1 VAEAPASRSF
11 VLFVY
16 GTLLSGESSHEL
28 LRSARPL
35 GASKTAPAFD
45 LVDLGPYPALVPGGS
60 TSVVGELYEVSVEA
74 LSAIDVYEEHP
85 VFFKRTTIPL
95 EDGSQAHAYVLEPD
109 QVRGRR
115 RIRSGDWRAR
125 FRPERPPGP
134 RDAAIV
140 RWLRGRHKT

>member
-1 VAEAPASRSF
+1 MFR
-11 VLFVY
+11 LFVY

-28 LRSARPL
+28 LQSARAL
-35 GASKTAPAFD
+35 GAAKTAPAFD
-45 LVDLGPYPALVPGGS
+45 LVDLGPYPALVPGGT
-60 TSVVGELYEVSVEA
+60 TSVVGELYEVTAAA

-85 VFFKRTTIPL
+85 VFFKRTTIAL
-95 EDGSQAHAYVLEPD
+95 ESGSEAQAYLLEPA

-140 RWLRGRHKT
+140 RWLRERHKM